1 MGIYIIEDDETMIE
15 ILEDLIEDQELGEVL
30 GSSVDAKEAL
40 REVPEIAPDIVL
52 VDFLMPGMDGA
63 QLVREL
69 TDAGC
74 RAKFIMVSQVSS
86 KDMIGKAY
94 DAGIEFFISKPI
106 NLIEVRSVLNTV
118 TQQIKNERT
127 VEQLRNLFMTE
138 IGSGTPKK
146 AQRSEEK
153 KSGHAEDALS
163 GNRPAAPEN
172 HENGVPAGT
181 APVAQDSAEE
191 AFIRRL
197 EQILVKLG
205 MAGEKGSADITSVC
219 RYLYRNGKSMRRE
232 NVRNI
237 CGELSD
243 APKSMEQRMRRAV
256 QTGLTNLAHLGIED
270 FMNDTFTDYSS
281 TLFLFEEVRAEM
293 DYVRGKRPYGG
304 KVSLKKFIE
313 SLMLQAEQ
321 KTELF

>member
-15 ILEDLIEDQELGEVL
+15 ILEDLIEDHEMGEVV
-30 GSSVDAKEAL
+30 GSSTDPSEAL
-40 REVPEIAPDIVL
+40 LQVPALRPDIIMI
-52 VDFLMPGMDGA
+52 DFLMPGKDGA

-69 TDAGC
+69 KEAGC
-74 RAKFIMVSQVSS
+74 TSKFIMVSQVSS

-106 NLIEVRSVLNTV
+106 NLIEVKSILNTV

-127 VEQLRNLFMTE
+127 VNQLRNLFMTE
-138 IGSGTPKK
+138 IGFGDGKAAAAGPPAVRSAAEKTPAAEMQQSGTNDGTLQQK
-146 AQRSEEK
+146 
-153 KSGHAEDALS
+153 
-163 GNRPAAPEN
+163 APE
-172 HENGVPAGT
+172 E
-181 APVAQDSAEE
+181 SAADE
-191 AFIRRL
+191 FTRNV
-197 EQILVKLG
+197 EQILVRIG
-205 MAGEKGSADITSVC
+205 MAGEKGSADIVRVC
-219 RYLYRNGKSMRRE
+219 TYLNKKGISMRRE

-237 CGELSD
+237 CSKLSD

-256 QTGLTNLAHLGIED
+256 QTALTNLAHLGIED
-270 FMNDTFTDYSS
+270 FMNDTFTEYSS

-313 SLMLQAEQ
+313 SLMIQAERPIN
-321 KTELF
+321 

>member
-15 ILEDLIEDQELGEVL
+15 ILEDLIEDHEMGEVV
-30 GSSVDAKEAL
+30 GSSTDPSEAL
-40 REVPEIAPDIVL
+40 LQVPALRPDIIMI
-52 VDFLMPGMDGA
+52 DFLMPGKDGA

-69 TDAGC
+69 KEAGC
-74 RAKFIMVSQVSS
+74 TSKFIMVSQVSS

-106 NLIEVRSVLNTV
+106 NLIEVKSILSTV

-127 VEQLRNLFMTE
+127 VTQLRNLFMSE
-138 IGSGTPKK
+138 IGFGDGKDAVSGTPAVRSTAEKTPAAAVRQGGTPEGALQQK
-146 AQRSEEK
+146 APEE
-153 KSGHAEDALS
+153 SAEDEFTR
-163 GNRPAAPEN
+163 N
-172 HENGVPAGT
+172 V
-181 APVAQDSAEE
+181 
-191 AFIRRL
+191 
-197 EQILVKLG
+197 EQILVRIG
-205 MAGEKGSADITSVC
+205 MAGEKGSADIVRVC
-219 RYLYRNGKSMRRE
+219 TYLNKKGISMRRE

-237 CGELSD
+237 CGKLSD

-256 QTGLTNLAHLGIED
+256 QTALTNLAHLGIED
-270 FMNDTFTDYSS
+270 FMNDTFTEYSS

-313 SLMLQAEQ
+313 SLMIQAELQ
-321 KTELF
+321 IN

>member
-15 ILEDLIEDQELGEVL
+15 ILEDLIEDHEMGEVV
-30 GSSVDAKEAL
+30 GSSTDPSEAL
-40 REVPEIAPDIVL
+40 LQVPALRPDIIMI
-52 VDFLMPGMDGA
+52 DFLMPGKDGA

-69 TDAGC
+69 KEAGC
-74 RAKFIMVSQVSS
+74 TSKFIMVSQVSS

-106 NLIEVRSVLNTV
+106 NLIEVKSILNTV

-127 VEQLRNLFMTE
+127 VAQLRNLFMSE
-138 IGSGTPKK
+138 IGLGDGKDAVSGAPAVRSTAEKTP
-146 AQRSEEK
+146 AAAVRQGGTEE
-153 KSGHAEDALS
+153 SAEDEFTR
-163 GNRPAAPEN
+163 N
-172 HENGVPAGT
+172 V
-181 APVAQDSAEE
+181 
-191 AFIRRL
+191 
-197 EQILVKLG
+197 EQILVRIG
-205 MAGEKGSADITSVC
+205 MAGEKGSADIVRVC
-219 RYLYRNGKSMRRE
+219 TYLNKKGISMRRE

-237 CGELSD
+237 CSKLSD

-256 QTGLTNLAHLGIED
+256 QTALTNLAHLGIED
-270 FMNDTFTDYSS
+270 FMNDTFTEYSS

-313 SLMLQAEQ
+313 SLMIQAERPIN
-321 KTELF
+321 

>member
-1 MGIYIIEDDETMIE
+1 MGIYIIEDDDTMIE
-15 ILEDLIEDQELGEVL
+15 ILQDLIEDYDLGEVV
-30 GSSVDAKEAL
+30 GSSEDGFLDPADVISKN
-40 REVPEIAPDIVL
+40 PDIIL
-52 VDFLMPGMDGA
+52 IDFLMPGKDGA

-69 TDAGC
+69 KDQGC

-106 NLIEVRSVLNTV
+106 NLIEVKSVIGTV

-127 VEQLRNLFMTE
+127 VEQLRNLFMSE
-138 IGSGTPKK
+138 IGGEERPARLPRREMKPEPETP
-146 AQRSEEK
+146 AETPEET
-153 KSGHAEDALS
+153 SPALS
-163 GNRPAAPEN
+163 PED
-172 HENGVPAGT
+172 T
-181 APVAQDSAEE
+181 
-191 AFIRRL
+191 FIRQV
-197 EQILVKLG
+197 EQILVRLG
-205 MAGEKGSADITSVC
+205 MAGEKGSADITGVC

-232 NVRNI
+232 NVRSI

-293 DYVRGKRPYGG
+293 DYVRGKRHYGG

-313 SLMLQAEQ
+313 SLMLQAERG
-321 KTELF
+321 TEAFV

>member
-30 GSSVDAKEAL
+30 GSSVDPMEAL

-63 QLVREL
+63 QLVRNL
-69 TDAGC
+69 ADAGC

-138 IGSGTPKK
+138 IGSGAPKK

-153 KSGHAEDALS
+153 KSGRVEEALA
-163 GNRPAAPEN
+163 GNRPAGPEKY
-172 HENGVPAGT
+172 ENGAPAGS
-181 APVAQDSAEE
+181 APVSQDSAEE

-232 NVRNI
+232 NVRSI

-321 KTELF
+321 KTELY

>member
-30 GSSVDAKEAL
+30 GSSVDPMEAL

-63 QLVREL
+63 QLVRKL
-69 TDAGC
+69 ADAGC

-138 IGSGTPKK
+138 IGSGAPKK

-153 KSGHAEDALS
+153 KSGRAEEALA
-163 GNRPAAPEN
+163 GNRPAGPEMY
-172 HENGVPAGT
+172 ENGVPAGS
-181 APVAQDSAEE
+181 APVSQDSAEE

-197 EQILVKLG
+197 AQILVKLG

-219 RYLYRNGKSMRRE
+219 RNLYRNGKSMRRE
-232 NVRNI
+232 NVRSI

-321 KTELF
+321 KTELY

>member
-30 GSSVDAKEAL
+30 GSSVDPMEAL

-63 QLVREL
+63 QLVRKL

-138 IGSGTPKK
+138 IGSGAPKK

-153 KSGHAEDALS
+153 KSGRAADAS
-163 GNRPAAPEN
+163 PGNRPAGPEN
-172 HENGVPAGT
+172 YENAGT
-181 APVAQDSAEE
+181 GAPAAQDSAEE

-232 NVRNI
+232 NVRSI

-293 DYVRGKRPYGG
+293 DYVRGKRSYGG